1 MLECLIDGLLDSIKI
16 IPFLFV
22 TFFILE
28 FLEHK
33 LNRKSE
39 KVLIKYKKFGPI
51 LGGLLGAVPQCG
63 FGAMAASLF
72 SNKVI
77 TIGTVIAIFLSTSD
91 EMLPIMLGNKVNI
104 GIVLSTILFKA
115 IVGICVGLIVD
126 LVFRKKGYVKEHIH
140 IEDMCEDEHCHCED
154 KEGILI
160 PSLIHTIKIGLFI
173 LIANISINFIIHFI
187 GEEQLSNILLSK
199 NILKYFIASLVGLI
213 PNCASSIIITELYL
227 SNLITIGTM
236 FAGLLTGSGVGILLL
251 FRVNKNMKENVTI
264 LSTIYAV
271 GVIIG
276 FLVDLLI

>member
-33 LNRKSE
+33 LNKKSE

-51 LGGLLGAVPQCG
+51 FGGLFGAVPQCG

-104 GIVLSTILFKA
+104 GVALSILLFKA
-115 IVGICVGLIVD
+115 IVGIFVGLIVD

-160 PSLIHTIKIGLFI
+160 PSLIHTLKIGLFI

-187 GEEQLSNILLSK
+187 GEEQLSNILLSN

-236 FAGLLTGSGVGILLL
+236 FAGLLTGSGLGILLL
-251 FRVNKNMKENVTI
+251 FKVNKNMKENITV
-264 LSTIYAV
+264 LSTIYGV
-271 GVIIG
+271 GVVVGFII
-276 FLVDLLI
+276 DLII